1 MKEENKVKSNKSVSK
16 ISVFVILAVFVVIIS
31 ARYLTDEEFR
41 NFININILK
50 KEVVESTLNIIEID
64 SETNPYVYA
73 YDKYITVLS
82 KNKLK
87 EYTADGKMEAEL
99 DMNIS
104 VPLVSSNGKYMVV
117 AEQNGQRIYLVSG
130 ANIIWNTQIEGSI
143 SSVRVNENGYVSV
156 VIKNTTYKSVVA
168 FYDLSGTEL
177 FRTYLST
184 SYVVCTDIS
193 PNNKYLA
200 IGEVDYSGTVIK
212 SCVKIISVE
221 NAQTKPEKS
230 IVYTYESENGA
241 IITNINYQNKDYAVC
256 MFNNYIQKVTLESN
270 ERIYEITTNDLFVD
284 INMKDS
290 IAIVDKQSSG
300 LFSYEYEI
308 IIKQTNS
315 KSEKLYILDSDLP
328 KTIKISG
335 ENIALNLG
343 NEVRIV
349 GANGWLTKKYTS
361 SKQINS
367 LVIGDSISGVI
378 YKNRIEIIEI

>member
-1 MKEENKVKSNKSVSK
+1 
-16 ISVFVILAVFVVIIS
+16 
-31 ARYLTDEEFR
+31 
-41 NFININILK
+41 
-50 KEVVESTLNIIEID
+50 
-64 SETNPYVYA
+64 
-73 YDKYITVLS
+73 
-82 KNKLK
+82 
-87 EYTADGKMEAEL
+87 
-99 DMNIS
+99 
-104 VPLVSSNGKYMVV
+104 
-117 AEQNGQRIYLVSG
+117 
-130 ANIIWNTQIEGSI
+130 
-143 SSVRVNENGYVSV
+143 
-156 VIKNTTYKSVVA
+156 
-168 FYDLSGTEL
+168 
-177 FRTYLST
+177 
-184 SYVVCTDIS
+184 
-193 PNNKYLA
+193 
-200 IGEVDYSGTVIK
+200 
-212 SCVKIISVE
+212 
-221 NAQTKPEKS
+221 
-230 IVYTYESENGA
+230 
-241 IITNINYQNKDYAVC
+241 

>member
-1 MKEENKVKSNKSVSK
+1 MKEENKIKSNKSVSK
-16 ISVFVILAVFVVIIS
+16 ISVFIVLAILAVIIS

-41 NFININILK
+41 NFVNINILR
-50 KEVVESTLNIIEID
+50 KEVVESTLNTIEID

-87 EYTADGKMEAEL
+87 EYTSDGNLEAEL

-104 VPLVSSNGKYMVV
+104 VPLVSSNGKYMAI
-117 AEQNGQRIYLVSG
+117 AEKSGKRIYLVSG
-130 ANIIWNTQIEGSI
+130 SNILWNSEIEGSI
-143 SSVRVNENGYVSV
+143 SSVRVNENGYVSI
-156 VIKNTTYKSVVA
+156 VIKDTTYKSVVA

-221 NAQTKPEKS
+221 NAQKDPDNS
-230 IVYTYESENGA
+230 IVYTYESDNGA
-241 IITNINYQNKDYAVC
+241 IITNINYQNKDFAVC
-256 MFNNYIQKVTLESN
+256 MFNNYIQKITLDSN
-270 ERIYEITTNDLFVD
+270 ERLYDITANDLFVD

-308 IIKQTNS
+308 VIKKTDS
-315 KSEKLYILDSDLP
+315 KIENLYILDSDLP

-343 NEVRIV
+343 NEVQIV
-349 GANGWLTKKYTS
+349 GSNGWLIKKYTS

-367 LVIGDSISGVI
+367 LVIGDSIAGVV
-378 YKNRIEIIEI
+378 YKNIIEIVEI